1 VTHAESE
8 PAPGELDAY
17 HHLSAY
23 TLTLRDPEFIHQ
35 HVVDAWAAQH
45 ATPQGKPIGLYFG
58 LVGLYLH
65 LERGRTGREVQLA
78 HMQLARVKRR
88 WPAFTLPEDRGSV
101 TAIEV
106 MRAAPGDDRARAI
119 DRWCSSVWE
128 AFEPHHDEVRQ
139 STELYL
145 ETRDLRGG

>member
-23 TLTLRDPEFIHQ
+23 TLTLGDPDFIHQ

-78 HMQLARVKRR
+78 HMQLARVKRE
-88 WPAFTLPEDRGSV
+88 WPTFTLPEDRGRV

-106 MRAAPGDDRARAI
+106 MRADPGDDRARAI

-128 AFEPHHDEVRQ
+128 AFEAQHDEVRQ

>member
-1 VTHAESE
+1 MTNAESE
-8 PAPGELDAY
+8 SAPGELDAY

-23 TLTLRDPEFIHQ
+23 TLTLGDPEFIHQ

-45 ATPQGKPIGLYFG
+45 ATAQGKPIGLYFG

-78 HMQLARVKRR
+78 HMQLARVKRI
-88 WPAFTLPEDRGSV
+88 WPTFALPEDRGSV

-106 MRAAPGDDRARAI
+106 MRADPRDDRARAI

-128 AFEPHHDEVRQ
+128 AFADHQDEVRRTTDQ
-139 STELYL
+139 YL
-145 ETRDLRGG
+145 ELG